1 MRTGTLNPPHP
12 ASAILRKDGGRRSR
26 KRWCATRESN
36 PHIFRYK
43 NLNLACLPVSP
54 VAHSDV

>member
-12 ASAILRKDGGRRSR
+12 ASAILRKDGRRSR

-43 NLNLACLPVSP
+43 NLNLACLPVPP